1 MSWLGRR
8 RRAALPPLPAPPSP
22 AADAVWPPVADQF
35 ALRLIGLTERLLP
48 IVNDLESTDVD
59 ETTMQCYYQID
70 HIGAQ
75 ARRLARELRILAGVS
90 EGEIG
95 GEDASLLEV
104 IRWAASSV
112 EQYTRL
118 TIRPGPEIA
127 VAAHASDDVAALLA
141 ALLDN
146 ATRFSPSNVRVSSH
160 EMYGHSVIVRIED
173 DGFRFDPEHLGALN
187 RALAGPVP
195 PIDERTGQHT
205 GFPVVHRVAHRHGI
219 GVQLQ
224 DREPWGESTPAGT
237 IALVTLPP
245 HLLRRLPTAVSA
257 AAPSPRS
264 ASVPPL
270 LPARGQDGTAPLAS
284 AGPDR
289 PPATGT
295 PAASEGRTAG
305 GLPIRVRG
313 SLTQTRRPLPDRT
326 SREDPAAGARAF
338 LEDLTAFGG
347 GDVTGPPPHSGGS
360 DHGKQV

>member
-1 MSWLGRR
+1 MRWFGRR
-8 RRAALPPLPAPPSP
+8 RRAAPTLLPPLPP
-22 AADAVWPPVADQF
+22 ADVVWPPVADQF

-48 IVNDLESTDVD
+48 IVNDLESADVD
-59 ETTMQCYYQID
+59 EATMQRYYQID

-95 GEDASLLEV
+95 GEDASLLDV

-118 TIRPGPEIA
+118 TIRPGPAIA

-160 EMYGHSVIVRIED
+160 EMHDRSVIVRIED
-173 DGFRFDPEHLGALN
+173 DGFRFAPDHLAALN
-187 RALAGPVP
+187 RALSGPVP

-205 GFPVVHRVAHRHGI
+205 GFPVVHRVVHKHGI
-219 GVQLQ
+219 GVRLH
-224 DREPWGESTPAGT
+224 DREPWGESTSAGT
-237 IALVTLPP
+237 IALATIPP
-245 HLLRRLPTAVSA
+245 HLLRRVPTAVSA
-257 AAPSPRS
+257 AAPAPRS
-264 ASVPPL
+264 ARVPPL
-270 LPARGQDGTAPLAS
+270 LPAGGQDGTAPA
-284 AGPDR
+284 AYAEPDR

-295 PAASEGRTAG
+295 PASSEGRTAG

-313 SLTQTRRPLPDRT
+313 SLTQARRPLPDRT
-326 SREDPAAGARAF
+326 SPEDPAAGARAF
-338 LEDLTAFGG
+338 FEDLTAFGG
-347 GDVTGPPPHSGGS
+347 GDATGHPPPSGES